1 MSTSESSESS
11 LASRRGGSGA
21 LGGRIE
27 IGMAEDAPCTV
38 GRIARVWWVWPV
50 RASTGVIS
58 WAYWSCRWLPLRASE
73 ILAGMGDA
81 RPSLQSFLD
90 AG

>member
-27 IGMAEDAPCTV
+27 IGMAEDASVAGAGSVSVLC
-38 GRIARVWWVWPV
+38 RVQLVESQESGGFSLFALLPV
-50 RASTGVIS
+50 
-58 WAYWSCRWLPLRASE
+58 
-73 ILAGMGDA
+73 
-81 RPSLQSFLD
+81 
-90 AG
+90 